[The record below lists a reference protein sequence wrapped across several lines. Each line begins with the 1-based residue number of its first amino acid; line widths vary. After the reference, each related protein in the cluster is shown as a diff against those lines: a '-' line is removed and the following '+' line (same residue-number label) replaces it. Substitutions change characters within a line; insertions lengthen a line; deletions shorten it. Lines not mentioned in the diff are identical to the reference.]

1 VIRSNVEL
9 TTIEKV
15 YLEMPQQVSFG
26 VPLHLDTNAHFIA
39 LVASLIVGFDGR
51 VDVLL

>member
-1 VIRSNVEL
+1 MILSNVEL

-15 YLEMPQQVSFG
+15 YLEMPQPVSFG
-26 VPLHLDTNAHFIA
+26 VSLHLDTNAHCIA
-39 LVASLIVGFDGR
+39 LVASLIVGVDGR